1 MKEEE
6 GNMRELIELLTRALV
21 DEPDQVEVREIDEGD
36 ATLLEIRVAPNDI
49 GKVIGKQGRTIKAMR
64 TLIHAASIK
73 SQKRV
78 LLEMADD
85 RHHQAPAGEGNGG
98 PENPA

>member
-1 MKEEE
+1 
-6 GNMRELIELLTRALV
+6 MRELIELLARALV

-36 ATLLEIRVAPNDI
+36 ATLLELAVAPNDI

-64 TLIHAASIK
+64 TLVHAASIK

-85 RHHQAPAGEGNGG
+85 RRRRPPGDEEPNEEPGNS
-98 PENPA
+98 A

>member
-1 MKEEE
+1 MK
-6 GNMRELIELLTRALV
+6 ELIELLARALV
-21 DEPDQVEVREIDEGD
+21 DEPDQVEVREIDEGE
-36 ATLLEIRVAPNDI
+36 ATLMELHVAPDDI

-85 RHHQAPAGEGNGG
+85 RRRQPPQDDAGNDEPGSS
-98 PENPA
+98 A